1 MKRLLLLTALV
12 VSLGILT
19 LPLVAADLPVVRQP
33 SDSAFSAADRAA
45 LASAWVAI
53 QDTLKADF
61 SPARFAHLQGLSWSD
76 ADFVQFAA
84 GTLQAAG
91 YTVLLATG
99 SWAAGTSHTWILVTV
114 SASFG
119 PTYVPVEAVPALLP
133 SASMIGEIAWQG
145 GVAGSSFD
153 VRYLTFEQ
161 AVALPPSPPPSVA
174 FHVADPF
181 VVVDAPATLM
191 VTGSDPSNAI
201 LAYLWTFP
209 DGTKIADTRLVFWY
223 TFHQVGEAT
232 VILTAIN
239 VRGARTSLSDTV
251 NVLETGPDACD
262 CHGH

>member
-12 VSLGILT
+12 ISLGTLT

-45 LASAWVAI
+45 MASAWVAI
-53 QDTLKADF
+53 QDALKADF

-99 SWAAGTSHTWILVTV
+99 FWGGMSHTWILVTL

-133 SASMIGEIAWQG
+133 SSSMIGQIAWQD
-145 GVAGSSFD
+145 GVAGSTFD
-153 VRYLTFEQ
+153 VRYLTLEQ
-161 AVALPPSPPPSVA
+161 AVALPPSSPPSVA

-201 LAYLWTFP
+201 LAYLWAFP

-223 TFHQVGEAT
+223 TFRQVGEAT
-232 VILTAIN
+232 VNLTAIS
-239 VRGARTSLSDTV
+239 VRGARTNSSDTV
-251 NVLETGPDACD
+251 NVLETGPAACD